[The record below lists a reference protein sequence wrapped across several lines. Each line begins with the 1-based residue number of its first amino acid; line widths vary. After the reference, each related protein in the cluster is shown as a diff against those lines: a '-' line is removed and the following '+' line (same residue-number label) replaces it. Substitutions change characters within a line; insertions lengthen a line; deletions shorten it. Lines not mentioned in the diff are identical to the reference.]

1 MKKYLFVTVLFV
13 YSLLNAQD
21 MLIDSCSVDPDT
33 ICVNEM
39 VLQQVEDAKVKQ
51 DSLNKIFASA
61 SFINMVKSAEEANQI
76 KKQANNQ
83 STIIGIAI
91 ALPVQYQIF
100 IAVSLCII
108 GFIIVRRIILVFR
121 KRSNKAL
128 KERIKVLRE
137 EKLIRMENPKLQ
149 SSRKKLRGSVIDGA
163 AKNISK
169 IAKDL
174 NIAKGEVLL
183 AARLKFFE
191 AGKI

>member
-1 MKKYLFVTVLFV
+1 MKKYFFVTILSVC
-13 YSLLNAQD
+13 SLLNAQD
-21 MLIDSCSVDPDT
+21 MLIDSCAVDPDT

-39 VLQQVEDAKVKQ
+39 VLQQIEAAQIKQ
-51 DSLNKIFASA
+51 DSLNKIIASA
-61 SFINMVKSAEEANQI
+61 SFISMVKNAETTDHTEKPANTH
-76 KKQANNQ
+76 
-83 STIIGIAI
+83 STILGSIIG
-91 ALPVQYQIF
+91 LPIQYQIF
-100 IAVSLCII
+100 ITISFAIVT
-108 GFIIVRRIILVFR
+108 FIIIRRTVLIFK

-149 SSRKKLRGSVIDGA
+149 SSRKKLRSSVIDGA

-183 AARLKFFE
+183 ASRLKFFE